1 MNPSRD
7 SREWLRF
14 ARIGFSDL
22 ARQRLHTG
30 VPVGVAV
37 IALAAALAI
46 GGEARAARECGPPQ
60 PGVEIQCTPSDYNAA
75 EHGNIFYGAEVPGG
89 DFSIRLADDLA
100 VAYDR
105 DSSDDDLRLGDFDS
119 AGFYRYGAVVV
130 VPGDPAHTGDIAVS
144 SAADVTSTGTN
155 ARGYLIGHIGV
166 SGRIRMELEG
176 GAVTTQGDQTVGILG
191 FHGSEGDISAALRG
205 TAIGAEGDDSAG
217 VWLRHTGTGDLV
229 IGAEGGSV
237 DARGARA
244 RGIFSDHT
252 GTGNSTV
259 ALRDVAV
266 GVEGD
271 AAYGIFDYRAGEG
284 DSALTMREVSVSA
297 SGNAAAGVHRTHYGN
312 GDQVIGTE
320 GGRIDAVGGDAH
332 GILSTHWSEGDISAA
347 LRGTAIGAEGDDSA
361 GVWLRH
367 TGTGDL
373 VIGAEGGSVDA
384 RGARARGIFSDHTG
398 TGNSTVALRDVAVG
412 VEGDAAYGIFDYRAG
427 EGDSALTMR
436 EVSVSASGNAAA
448 GVHRTHYGNGDQVIG
463 AEGGRIDA
471 VGGDALGILSA
482 HLGEGRNTVDLRDVA
497 ISAEG
502 DGAAAVRLQHAGTGD
517 LVIGAEGGRIDA
529 VGGDALGILSAHL
542 GEGRNTVDLRDVAIS
557 AEGDGAVAVRLQH
570 GRTGDIG
577 IVAEGGMA
585 VDLRDVAV
593 AVEGEDAYGV
603 RVAHLGAG
611 DIDVDARG
619 GGIVA
624 EGQGSRGIYARH
636 YGTGDVVVDAEGID
650 ISAMGEI
657 AQGVHADHTGS
668 EGDIAIHLS
677 DATIMVAGDQ
687 VDGISATGV
696 RAQHLSANGDID
708 IHLRGTTVTAS
719 GEGALGILA
728 LHEAGKGSIRIR
740 VDGGTVHAEDP
751 AGVAVLVGSLDEE
764 TGAVEF
770 AAEVGADGYRGQ
782 SVMVNGRAR
791 GGSGD
796 GAGIRLAGGGRV
808 EIGSRG
814 SVGAASGIAVQAPG
828 DGAALH
834 VSADFDGRRAG
845 DVIDGEILNDG
856 GWTTIAVN
864 GVTLH
869 DGMAGATGLWAPN
882 GARDVTVA
890 AADTIVGQSFS
901 TADFVEP
908 YAPRAA
914 VYEALPGFLLRL
926 DGRGTAVG
934 RLRKPGSPA
943 WVRVFGGEG
952 SYGPDRS
959 SVGASYD
966 FDRFGVEAGLDAA
979 LSPAGDVTG
988 SVSLRHARG
997 SAGVSAPTGGG
1008 SIEAEGIGAALG
1020 ATWRD
1025 DAGYYVNGRISITGY
1040 KTDLRSGGRGRLKE
1054 DAESTV
1060 RSLGVEAGRRLALGE
1075 WMHLTPRAWLT
1086 RSDVSLSGFRDT
1098 VGSRVSFPAAART
1111 AAGLGIAAE
1120 TAHSWHGG
1128 ERTLSVR
1135 GELGA
1140 ERTLGDA
1147 ETVADVSG
1155 ERLGSEATRTR
1166 AVLGFGGEYRWGRWS
1181 LGGEITASGL
1191 GSDDSEYAAGLRF
1204 GMRF

>member
-1 MNPSRD
+1 
-7 SREWLRF
+7 
-14 ARIGFSDL
+14 
-22 ARQRLHTG
+22 
-30 VPVGVAV
+30 
-37 IALAAALAI
+37 
-46 GGEARAARECGPPQ
+46 
-60 PGVEIQCTPSDYNAA
+60 
-75 EHGNIFYGAEVPGG
+75 
-89 DFSIRLADDLA
+89 
-100 VAYDR
+100 
-105 DSSDDDLRLGDFDS
+105 
-119 AGFYRYGAVVV
+119 
-130 VPGDPAHTGDIAVS
+130 
-144 SAADVTSTGTN
+144 
-155 ARGYLIGHIGV
+155 
-166 SGRIRMELEG
+166 
-176 GAVTTQGDQTVGILG
+176 
-191 FHGSEGDISAALRG
+191 
-205 TAIGAEGDDSAG
+205 
-217 VWLRHTGTGDLV
+217 
-229 IGAEGGSV
+229 
-237 DARGARA
+237 
-244 RGIFSDHT
+244 
-252 GTGNSTV
+252 
-259 ALRDVAV
+259 
-266 GVEGD
+266 
-271 AAYGIFDYRAGEG
+271 
-284 DSALTMREVSVSA
+284 
-297 SGNAAAGVHRTHYGN
+297 
-312 GDQVIGTE
+312 
-320 GGRIDAVGGDAH
+320 
-332 GILSTHWSEGDISAA
+332 
-347 LRGTAIGAEGDDSA
+347 
-361 GVWLRH
+361 
-367 TGTGDL
+367 
-373 VIGAEGGSVDA
+373 
-384 RGARARGIFSDHTG
+384 
-398 TGNSTVALRDVAVG
+398 
-412 VEGDAAYGIFDYRAG
+412 
-427 EGDSALTMR
+427 
-436 EVSVSASGNAAA
+436 
-448 GVHRTHYGNGDQVIG
+448 
-463 AEGGRIDA
+463 
-471 VGGDALGILSA
+471 
-482 HLGEGRNTVDLRDVA
+482 
-497 ISAEG
+497 
-502 DGAAAVRLQHAGTGD
+502 
-517 LVIGAEGGRIDA
+517 
-529 VGGDALGILSAHL
+529 
-542 GEGRNTVDLRDVAIS
+542 
-557 AEGDGAVAVRLQH
+557 
-570 GRTGDIG
+570 
-577 IVAEGGMA
+577 
-585 VDLRDVAV
+585 
-593 AVEGEDAYGV
+593 
-603 RVAHLGAG
+603 
-611 DIDVDARG
+611 
-619 GGIVA
+619 
-624 EGQGSRGIYARH
+624 
-636 YGTGDVVVDAEGID
+636 
-650 ISAMGEI
+650 
-657 AQGVHADHTGS
+657 
-668 EGDIAIHLS
+668 
-677 DATIMVAGDQ
+677 
-687 VDGISATGV
+687 
-696 RAQHLSANGDID
+696 
-708 IHLRGTTVTAS
+708 
-719 GEGALGILA
+719 
-728 LHEAGKGSIRIR
+728 
-740 VDGGTVHAEDP
+740 
-751 AGVAVLVGSLDEE
+751 
-764 TGAVEF
+764 
-770 AAEVGADGYRGQ
+770 
-782 SVMVNGRAR
+782 MVNGRAR

>member
-284 DSALTMREVSVSA
+284 DSALTMRDVSVSA

-347 LRGTAIGAEGDDSA
+347 LRGTAIGAEGDDGA

-367 TGTGDL
+367 AGTGDL
-373 VIGAEGGSVDA
+373 VISAEGGSVDA

-398 TGNSTVALRDVAVG
+398 TGNSTVDLRDVTVG
-412 VEGDAAYGIFDYRAG
+412 AEGDAAYGIFDYRTG

-471 VGGDALGILSA
+471 VGGDALGIFSA
-482 HLGEGRNTVDLRDVA
+482 HLGEGNDTVDLRDVA

-502 DGAAAVRLQHAGTGD
+502 DGAAAVRLQHVGTGD

-687 VDGISATGV
+687 VDGLSATGI
-696 RAQHLSANGDID
+696 RAQHVGTTGDID

-1020 ATWRD
+1020 AKWRD